1 MSEESFR
8 LQVESH
14 PETQLLQ
21 TLHLGLQHTVQV
33 VSLFDKIY
41 LIERYKAERMPPLRL
56 DEPALLKQLYTTGKL
71 EAEALRPLLP
81 PRQSA
86 RIDFLIDD
94 QTSSTLPEA
103 SAPLAANPAAA
114 AEAEAGHD
122 PLQALLYQ
130 AMGRF
135 ARQSEAD
142 EAPPAAPS
150 TRAQST
156 EQERPAASPAESSP
170 AATTASRPPIQLLT
184 APLVQ
189 EALQN
194 ALEQQQQ
201 RLEQS
206 QQLHQQLQ
214 SQTAQVRQA
223 LEALP
228 HMQARM
234 DRLQA
239 QLEQW
244 QNDMERHHL
253 TRDHL
258 LAHTQQE
265 LSQVQQELQPL
276 LADGLALQKV
286 LREQRF
292 PPQSQMDERLD
303 CLADMLDQVVQ
314 QRRWVHAL
322 QQQASYREL
331 ENSRLQLLQQRRQAL
346 RADIAS
352 LQAAIAQLEQ
362 INQEILNA
370 DPLCVPEPVPALA
383 LHELARLEHELQ
395 ILNHDPALSE
405 GDTV

>member
-1 MSEESFR
+1 MSEDSFR

-56 DEPALLKQLYTTGKL
+56 NEPALLKQLYTTGKL

-86 RIDFLIDD
+86 SIDFLIDD
-94 QTSSTLPEA
+94 HSSSTLPEVSDSPAAETAA
-103 SAPLAANPAAA
+103 SA
-114 AEAEAGHD
+114 EGGHD

-130 AMGRF
+130 AMSRF

-142 EAPPAAPS
+142 EVAPTTQNARPQVTDP
-150 TRAQST
+150 
-156 EQERPAASPAESSP
+156 ERPAARPAESSP
-170 AATTASRPPIQLLT
+170 AAPATSRPPIQLLT

-214 SQTAQVRQA
+214 SQTDQVRQA
-223 LEALP
+223 LDTLP

-265 LSQVQQELQPL
+265 LSQVQQELQQL

-322 QQQASYREL
+322 QQQASYQVL

-346 RADIAS
+346 RTDIAS

-383 LHELARLEHELQ
+383 LHELARLEQELQ
-395 ILNHDPALSE
+395 ILNHDPALAE
-405 GDTV
+405 GETP

>member
-1 MSEESFR
+1 MSEDSFR

-86 RIDFLIDD
+86 SIDFLIDD
-94 QTSSTLPEA
+94 HSSSTLPEVSDSPAAETAA
-103 SAPLAANPAAA
+103 SA
-114 AEAEAGHD
+114 EGGHD

-130 AMGRF
+130 AMSRF
-135 ARQSEAD
+135 ARQSEAAAAPAPD
-142 EAPPAAPS
+142 KAESPPPAADVVRDAAP
-150 TRAQST
+150 AQ
-156 EQERPAASPAESSP
+156 PAVSAE
-170 AATTASRPPIQLLT
+170 RPPIQLLT

-214 SQTAQVRQA
+214 SQTTEVRQA
-223 LEALP
+223 LDTLP

-265 LSQVQQELQPL
+265 LSQVQQELQQL

-322 QQQASYREL
+322 QQQASYQVL

-346 RADIAS
+346 RTDIAS

-383 LHELARLEHELQ
+383 LHELARLEQELQ
-395 ILNHDPALSE
+395 ILNHDPALAE
-405 GDTV
+405 GETP

>member
-1 MSEESFR
+1 MSEDSFR

-86 RIDFLIDD
+86 SIDFLIDD
-94 QTSSTLPEA
+94 QSSSTAPEA
-103 SAPLAANPAAA
+103 SEQNEATTAPAAG
-114 AEAEAGHD
+114 AGHD

-130 AMGRF
+130 AMSRF
-135 ARQSEAD
+135 ARQSEANVAPAPD
-142 EAPPAAPS
+142 NAESQPPAA
-150 TRAQST
+150 TD
-156 EQERPAASPAESSP
+156 AASIADPAQP
-170 AATTASRPPIQLLT
+170 AISAERPPIQLLT

-214 SQTAQVRQA
+214 NQTTEVRQA
-223 LEALP
+223 FDTLP

-234 DRLQA
+234 DHLQA

-244 QNDMERHHL
+244 QSDMERHHL

-265 LSQVQQELQPL
+265 LSQMQQELQQL

-292 PPQSQMDERLD
+292 PPQSQMDERLE

-322 QQQASYREL
+322 QQRASYQAL
-331 ENSRLQLLQQRRQAL
+331 ESSRLQLLQQRRQAL
-346 RADIAS
+346 REDIAS

-362 INQEILNA
+362 INQEILTA

-383 LHELARLEHELQ
+383 LHELARLEQELQ
-395 ILNHDPALSE
+395 ILNHDPALTE
-405 GDTV
+405 GEAP